1 MAKPS
6 FIHHWKFRLL
16 CSILGE
22 NEAHVLG
29 HIQMIWDCANTL
41 KTPEFPSIEAIESVA
56 YWEGEGGK
64 LVKALVDC
72 RLLEKSEKNT
82 WQIHDYYDHCPDWI
96 KRKEATEKKQKEE
109 DVPVLLEFKNKLK
122 NNSKKNQDDVDPWYL
137 KDDEILTRIMKYEKN
152 KTEKQENFW
161 KEKIREIK
169 KRGYMSELKD
179 VLKDIW
185 NSEKYSVEKDV
196 GVFRNPA
203 GYINKKVKEM
213 LNE

>member
-16 CSILGE
+16 CHLLNE
-22 NEAHVLG
+22 NEAHTLG
-29 HIQMIWDCANTL
+29 HIQLIWDCANTL

-56 YWEGEGGK
+56 YWDGQPGK
-64 LVKALVDC
+64 LVKSLIEC
-72 RLLEKSEKNT
+72 KLIEKSSNNT

-96 KRKEATEKKQKEE
+96 KRKTQSQGNNKKNEVVESEPEVENFLIK
-109 DVPVLLEFKNKLK
+109 
-122 NNSKKNQDDVDPWYL
+122 SKKNINEIDPWYL
-137 KDDEILTRIMKYEKN
+137 TDEEILEKIMYYEKD
-152 KTEKQENFW
+152 KSSKQSDYW
-161 KEKIREIK
+161 KVKLRQIK
-169 KRGYMSELKD
+169 KKGYMSELKD
-179 VLKDIW
+179 ILKEIW

-196 GVFRNPA
+196 GQFRNPA